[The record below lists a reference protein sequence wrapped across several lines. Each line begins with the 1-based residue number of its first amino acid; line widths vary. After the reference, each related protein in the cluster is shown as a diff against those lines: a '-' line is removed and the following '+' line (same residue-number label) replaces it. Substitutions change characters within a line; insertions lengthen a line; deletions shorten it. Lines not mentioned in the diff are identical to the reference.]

1 MQLPL
6 RGVLQLKI
14 KELDKLLVS
23 WGRFWAEREA
33 LQGYASTSVTE
44 RCCQVMRTGIWAS
57 SDKHLFSH
65 QADQLYVPDWVAGI
79 DSYVSQLDDINVN
92 RRHISRELQR
102 AAITRRYIKNQRLVG
117 LQRVALM
124 HAQAQLLA
132 FI

>member
-65 QADQLYVPDWVAGI
+65 QADHLYVPQWVASI
-79 DSYVSQLDDINVN
+79 DSCVAQLDDVNVN
-92 RRHISRELQR
+92 RRHLTREVQR
-102 AAITRRYIKNQRLVG
+102 AAITRRYIKQQRLVG
-117 LQRVALM
+117 MQRVALM

-132 FI
+132 LV